1 MEDVILDE
9 NISLTR
15 PLSDEHA
22 MLILQRAVALNL
34 SGDRI
39 GLANMREKYAEAMR
53 QTSKSRLFEVVTRA
67 RKNAE
72 LADRRTLLST
82 VSEVDLFA
90 DFLNSYREVDPA
102 NPSN

>member
-1 MEDVILDE
+1 
-9 NISLTR
+9 
-15 PLSDEHA
+15 

-39 GLANMREKYAEAMR
+39 GLANLREKFAEAMS
-53 QTSKSRLFEVVTRA
+53 QTNKARLFDVVTRP
-67 RKNAE
+67 RKNAG
-72 LADRRTLLST
+72 LADRETLLST

-90 DFLNSYREVDPA
+90 DFLNSYRDVDPA